1 MTKPSTLTKT
11 DLYRMLAEA
20 VRNTQPQPVDS
31 PPEPSTDVRSGSKR
45 KSPTRNKRAA
55 PKRTTKIKSNPA
67 SAGRKRQPR

>member
-31 PPEPSTDVRSGSKR
+31 PPEPSTDIKSGSKR
-45 KSPTRNKRAA
+45 KSPARNKRAA
-55 PKRTTKIKSNPA
+55 PKRTTKTKSNPA
-67 SAGRKRQPR
+67 AAGRKRQPR